1 MLTRMLVVVAFL
13 VCDSNAESLQPS
25 SSPQDPLDLKLIT
38 LESHGGPAKTVY
50 YGYDQL
56 LTLPTV
62 TVKTDRDPNTNTPA
76 IYTGVY
82 LSDLFEAFDAEPPLD
97 VIGANCSDG
106 RKQYYDRDYITK
118 HRPILLLKFDGKP
131 PADWPNSDYGSWLG
145 PYSVVHES
153 FSPTETIYGY
163 VEEPRSAP
171 AVASL
176 ELSSFTRSL
185 GLFTPKNGGSDPEV
199 MKGQKIAVGSCISC
213 HNLRNAGGRA
223 ANSSFFLLAAMA
235 ANSKDNFRKKVVDP
249 RSVYPKSRM
258 PPHTTFDDDTFN
270 ALEAYL
276 KAMVSIE

>member
-1 MLTRMLVVVAFL
+1 MTGGVKPIFYTQPPIAVASQSSGGSTGVIAMLTRMLVVIAFL
-13 VCDSNAESLQPS
+13 VCNSNAESLQPS

-56 LTLPTV
+56 LTLPIV
-62 TVKTDRDPNTNTPA
+62 TVKTGRDPNTNTPA

-82 LSDLFEAFDAEPPLD
+82 LSDLFEAFDADAPLD

-106 RKQYYDRDYITK
+106 RKQYYDRDYIAK

-131 PADWPNSDYGSWLG
+131 PADWPNSDSGSWLG

-176 ELSSFTRSL
+176 ELTSFRPIARAFHAKERWERS
-185 GLFTPKNGGSDPEV
+185 
-199 MKGQKIAVGSCISC
+199 
-213 HNLRNAGGRA
+213 
-223 ANSSFFLLAAMA
+223 
-235 ANSKDNFRKKVVDP
+235 
-249 RSVYPKSRM
+249 
-258 PPHTTFDDDTFN
+258 
-270 ALEAYL
+270 
-276 KAMVSIE
+276 